1 MRVIEVVPLVCL
13 QVLDK
18 CVVVTAL
25 RSTLMDHDREKLVDE
40 GAISEVFCQEV
51 CVQFI
56 NLFDDL
62 GFRFYWLFRT
72 FFLLNFLLLFV

>member
-1 MRVIEVVPLVCL
+1 
-13 QVLDK
+13 
-18 CVVVTAL
+18 
-25 RSTLMDHDREKLVDE
+25 MDHDREKLVDE